1 LHVPADPAFATG
13 FLFYLLS
20 IASAIPGA
28 LLLMGGAIPV
38 RRKDMRAQI
47 RT

>member
-1 LHVPADPAFATG
+1 VGADPAFATG

-20 IASAIPGA
+20 IATSIPGA
-28 LLLMGGAIPV
+28 ILLLAGAM
-38 RRKDMRAQI
+38 RRPGKDKRLEI